1 MNLIPSPATI
11 NDGTSD
17 HIFTFQQ
24 QKIVGKSI
32 ISTWKELAA
41 ASALAS
47 TYKSKYNASDSTI
60 LRNVGQVNKNLPI
73 ADESLTLATLNLSAV
88 YHREHTLAE
97 LTLLGETLI
106 ASASQPNFW
115 LNFFNQM

>member
-24 QKIVGKSI
+24 QKLVGKSI

-41 ASALAS
+41 ASAVQS
-47 TYKSKYNASDSTI
+47 TYKSKYNSTEATI
-60 LRNVGQVNKNLPI
+60 LRNVGQVNQMLAIENGELV
-73 ADESLTLATLNLSAV
+73 LATINLSAV
-88 YHREHTLAE
+88 YHREHAIADLTKLGTLGVAA
-97 LTLLGETLI
+97 T
-106 ASASQPNFW
+106 SQTNFW